1 MKNYIKLLNV
11 TEVTGKNYRY
21 NNMKIEV
28 KYIYESDYFIISPW
42 KKGKLINIMET
53 IPL

>member
-1 MKNYIKLLNV
+1 
-11 TEVTGKNYRY
+11 
-21 NNMKIEV
+21 MKIEV